1 MVQKNTDKTEKTDI
15 IKDYY
20 ENCKKAA
27 SCALGIAGVSV
38 IAGLETVIALT
49 AISFSG
55 DVSLL
60 QICLFIFLTLILLCI
75 AGTAVFL
82 YVSYMKKQ
90 KEYVEYMK
98 EKQAFSSC
106 EKIVGE
112 MEKSEDRDQMRTYII
127 KTGMSRFR

>member
-1 MVQKNTDKTEKTDI
+1 MEEDTERIENTDI

-20 ENCKKAA
+20 ESRRKAA
-27 SCALGIAGVSV
+27 SCALGIASVSV
-38 IAGLETVIALT
+38 IAGLEAVIVLTV
-49 AISFSG
+49 ISFSG
-55 DVSLL
+55 DVSPL
-60 QICLFIFLTLILLCI
+60 QICLFIFLALILLCI
-75 AGTAVFL
+75 AGTALFL

-98 EKQAFSSC
+98 EKQAFSFC

-127 KTGMSRFR
+127 KARMSRFR